1 MQKLPAALLQL
12 LVTVPPVAVASLTL
26 PLRKTL
32 LGLHMQSLKT
42 LAAVAARVLCMR
54 LPRPLVAAGQ
64 CRNRSYGATVA
75 PANCRAL
82 AYPSAGGRSRRLLR
96 HCSCVGRR
104 WWSSTCSR

>member
-32 LGLHMQSLKT
+32 LGLHMQSPKT
-42 LAAVAARVLCMR
+42 LAVAARVLRMQ